1 MFDAPEKLALGLL
14 TGVIF
19 GFLLQK
25 GRVAKYEVIVGQ
37 FLFKDWTVVKTMGT
51 AVVVGAVGVYALV
64 SNDLASLHIRPLLFG
79 GVIGGAV
86 CFGIGMATLGYC
98 PGTSVA
104 GCGEGRRD
112 AMVGVL
118 GMFTGASLFV
128 VLFPNLQTVMNG
140 LGDGGK
146 ITLPE
151 LTSTSPWLWVSGL
164 VIGGLVALA
173 ATNLR
178 SKPMS
183 KKQMPLG
190 PSESQPVG
198 ATLFRGGD
206 VTQRR

>member
-1 MFDAPEKLALGLL
+1 MFDTTEKLALGLL

-37 FLFKDWTVVKTMGT
+37 FLFTDWSVVKTMGT
-51 AVVVGAVGVYALV
+51 AAVVGSVGVYALV

-79 GVIGGAV
+79 GVIVGAV

-112 AMVGVL
+112 AMLGVL
-118 GMFTGASLFV
+118 GMFIGASLFV
-128 VLFPNLQTVMNG
+128 LLFPQLQSVING

-151 LTSTSPWLWVSGL
+151 LTSTSPWLWVSAL

-173 ATNLR
+173 VTNLR
-178 SKPMS
+178 LNKRKEKSL
-183 KKQMPLG
+183 PLRSSNS
-190 PSESQPVG
+190 PSASPT
-198 ATLFRGGD
+198 AFRED
-206 VTQRR
+206 EVSHRT

>member
-14 TGVIF
+14 TGILF

-37 FLFKDWTVVKTMGT
+37 FFFTDWTVVKTMGT

-64 SNDLASLHIRPLLFG
+64 AADLASLHIRPLLFG
-79 GVIGGAV
+79 GVVVGAI
-86 CFGIGMATLGYC
+86 CFGIGMASLGYC

-118 GMFTGASLFV
+118 GMLTGAGLFV
-128 VLFPNLQTVMNG
+128 LLFPKLKPVING

-146 ITLPE
+146 VTLPE
-151 LTSTSPWLWVSGL
+151 LTSTSPWLLVSAL
-164 VIGGLVALA
+164 VIGGVIAFAL
-173 ATNLR
+173 TNLR
-178 SKPMS
+178 SNRPGKEPLQGHPRDAASVTS
-183 KKQMPLG
+183 K
-190 PSESQPVG
+190 
-198 ATLFRGGD
+198 AYR
-206 VTQRR
+206 

>member
-1 MFDAPEKLALGLL
+1 MFDTPEKLALGFL

-37 FLFKDWTVVKTMGT
+37 FLFTDWTVVKTMGT
-51 AVVVGAVGVYALV
+51 AVVVGSVGVYALV
-64 SNDLASLHIRPLLFG
+64 ATDLASLHIRPLLFG
-79 GVIGGAV
+79 GVIVGAV

-112 AMVGVL
+112 AMIGVL

-128 VLFPNLQTVMNG
+128 LFFPKLQLVING

-146 ITLPE
+146 VTLPE
-151 LTSTSPWLWVSGL
+151 LTSTSPWLWVSAL
-164 VIGGLVALA
+164 VIGGLVAFA
-173 ATNLR
+173 ITNLR
-178 SKPMS
+178 SNRLSGDSVPIR
-183 KKQMPLG
+183 
-190 PSESQPVG
+190 PSESVPG
-198 ATLFRGGD
+198 SPTSI
-206 VTQRR
+206 RRE

>member
-1 MFDAPEKLALGLL
+1 MVDAPEKLALGFL

-37 FLFKDWTVVKTMGT
+37 FLFTDWTVVKTMGT
-51 AVVVGAVGVYALV
+51 AVVVGSVGVYALV
-64 SNDLASLHIRPLLFG
+64 STDLASLHIRPLLFG
-79 GVIGGAV
+79 GVIVGAV

-118 GMFTGASLFV
+118 GMFTGASLFI
-128 VLFPNLQTVMNG
+128 LFFPKLQPVING

-146 ITLPE
+146 VTLPE
-151 LTSTSPWLWVSGL
+151 LTSTSPWLWVSAL
-164 VIGGLVALA
+164 VIGGLVAFA
-173 ATNLR
+173 ITNLR
-178 SKPMS
+178 SNRLSGDSVPIRR
-183 KKQMPLG
+183 
-190 PSESQPVG
+190 SESAPG
-198 ATLFRGGD
+198 SPTSI
-206 VTQRR
+206 RRE